1 MALTA
6 GRRSRERVIGEAQTL
21 SERNL
26 PALRLDWQSNIDVEE
41 VQRALYTYPGR
52 SVWLPETLEFA
63 VVAPWRHRPE
73 VANIRHL
80 MAVRHPELLVN
91 AVIDRCAVEG
101 AVLVVAVE
109 VEEVRHPAF
118 YQGLQF
124 DLLEEVVTYELD
136 RLPLPAH
143 RRGRLRFVPVDP
155 TDPDTMATLLAIDQA
170 AFPWLWRNN
179 RLEFAS
185 YSLTPGVELYLGYL
199 DDEPISYLGLTA
211 YLGWG
216 HLDRI
221 AVVPELHS
229 QGYGQE
235 GLAFA
240 IDRCARMGAR
250 RIGLST
256 QRGNVHSQHLY
267 EKAGFRRAWGN
278 DYRLYGRYLQT
289 PEDLE

>member
-6 GRRSRERVIGEAQTL
+6 GRRSRERVIGDAQTL
-21 SERNL
+21 SEFDL
-26 PALRLDWQSNIDVEE
+26 PALRLDWQTKIDADE
-41 VQRALYTYPGR
+41 VRRTLFTYPGR

-73 VANIRHL
+73 VANLRHL

-91 AVIDRCAVEG
+91 AVVDRCEAEG

-118 YQGLQF
+118 YQGLHF

-136 RLPLPAH
+136 HLPLPSH
-143 RRGRLRFVPVDP
+143 RTGRLRFVSVDP
-155 TDPDTMATLLAIDQA
+155 TDGDAIATLLEIDHD

-179 RLEFAS
+179 HLEFAS

-199 DDEPISYLGLTA
+199 DDEPVSYLGLTS

-221 AVVPELHS
+221 AVVPDLH
-229 QGYGQE
+229 GRGLGQE

-267 EKAGFRRAWGN
+267 EKAGFRRAWGS
-278 DYRLYGRYLQT
+278 DYRLYGRFLQK
-289 PEDLE
+289 PDDDQ